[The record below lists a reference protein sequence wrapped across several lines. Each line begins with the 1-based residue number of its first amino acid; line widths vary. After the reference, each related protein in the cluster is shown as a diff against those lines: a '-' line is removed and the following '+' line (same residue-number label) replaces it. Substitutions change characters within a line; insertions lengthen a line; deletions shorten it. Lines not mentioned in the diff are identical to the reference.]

1 MNKRLFITGFILLFV
16 AVACGSIT
24 GLFLVMIRDL
34 PQIRSLETFTP
45 SAITRIYAADN
56 KLLAELYREKRDPV
70 PLEKI
75 PAYLQK
81 AVITAEDRQFYT
93 HSGIDL
99 KGIAR
104 AIITDIMAGG
114 FVQGASTITQQ
125 LSKTLFL
132 SPQKTLIRKL
142 KEALLS
148 LQLER
153 RYTKNEILELYL
165 NQIYFGSGAYGVES
179 AARIFFGKPVSMLD
193 LAECAMIA
201 AMPKA
206 PSAYSPLSHPELA
219 IKRRN
224 IVLKQ
229 MRVTGSINDLQYAK
243 ATEKPFV
250 AIKRKI
256 ASPAPYF
263 VDYVKKILE
272 KKIGPARL
280 YTGGLTIYT
289 TLSAKLQNASD
300 QAIIHGIEN
309 LEHRRK
315 KDPALKQKPQAALI
329 AINSRTGGILAMSGG
344 NDYSKSPFNRAT
356 AARRQSGSAFKPIL
370 YAHAIEQ
377 GFNQSSL
384 ILDAPVSF
392 PGATKSKP
400 WQPENFSKTFQG
412 EITLRKALTH
422 SENIPAVR
430 LIDQLGISGV
440 IDFAK
445 KLGIQSRLSP
455 YLSLALGTSE
465 TNLTELTAAYA
476 VFTNQGI
483 YIHPYCIVDVLDAGN
498 HSVWKPNIEKRIAM
512 TRENAAIMSN
522 MLEGVISE
530 GTGKKAQIIR
540 HPVAG
545 KTGTTNKYK
554 DALFVGFSPTI
565 ATGVW
570 VGCDDFSTLG
580 PKETGARA
588 ALPIWVKFMKN
599 ALENQEYEYFDVP
612 DNMVKIKINP
622 TTGKPIP
629 NDQTDDQT
637 NDSGAVMA
645 LFAKENSPE
654 QPMAHKNLDLKK
666 DNR

>member
-1 MNKRLFITGFILLFV
+1 MFLF
-16 AVACGSIT
+16 
-24 GLFLVMIRDL
+24 MIRDL

-56 KLLAELYREKRDPV
+56 KLLAEIYREKRDPV

-75 PAYLQK
+75 PEYLQK

-99 KGIAR
+99 KAITR
-104 AIITDIMAGG
+104 AIISNIRAGG

-148 LQLER
+148 IQLER
-153 RYTKNEILELYL
+153 RYTKNEILERYL
-165 NQIYFGSGAYGVES
+165 NQIYLGSGAYGVES
-179 AARIFFGKPVSMLD
+179 AARIFFGKPVTDLD

-206 PSAYSPLSHPELA
+206 PSAYSPLVNPELA
-219 IKRRN
+219 LKRRN

-229 MRVTGSINDLQYAK
+229 MQVTGVITAAQYNK
-243 ATEKPFV
+243 AADKPF
-250 AIKRKI
+250 I
-256 ASPAPYF
+256 AVKNKTVSKAPYF

-272 KKIGPARL
+272 KKIGPTRL
-280 YTGGLTIYT
+280 YTGGLTVYT
-289 TLSAKLQNASD
+289 TLSSKLQNASD
-300 QAIIHGIEN
+300 QAIAHGIKN
-309 LEHRRK
+309 LQQRRK
-315 KDPALKQKPQAALI
+315 KNPALKQEPQGALV
-329 AINSRTGGILAMSGG
+329 AIDVRTGGILCLSGG
-344 NDYSKSPFNRAT
+344 NNYIKSPFNRAT
-356 AARRQSGSAFKPIL
+356 TARRQPGSAFKPIL

-377 GFNQSSL
+377 GFNQASL

-392 PGATKSKP
+392 PGASKNEQ
-400 WQPENFSKTFQG
+400 WEPENFSKTFQG

-422 SENIPAVR
+422 SKNIPAVR
-430 LIDQLGISGV
+430 LIDQLGISSV
-440 IDFAK
+440 IDFAR
-445 KLGIQSRLSP
+445 KLGIQSRLAP

-465 TNLTELTAAYA
+465 LSLTELTAAYA
-476 VFTNQGI
+476 VFANQGI
-483 YIHPYCIVDVLDAGN
+483 YIHPHCIVDVLDAGN
-498 HSVWKPNIEKRIAM
+498 QSIWKANIEKRIAM

-522 MLEGVISE
+522 MLEGVILE
-530 GTGKKAQIIR
+530 GTGKKAQIIHR
-540 HPVAG
+540 SIAG

-580 PKETGARA
+580 PKETGART
-588 ALPIWVKFMKN
+588 ALPIWMEFMEN
-599 ALENQEYEYFDVP
+599 ALANQEYEYFDVP

-622 TTGKPIP
+622 ATGKPVP
-629 NDQTDDQT
+629 DDQTDDS
-637 NDSGAVMA
+637 DGVVA
-645 LFAKENSPE
+645 LFLKENLP
-654 QPMAHKNLDLKK
+654 
-666 DNR
+666 

>member
-1 MNKRLFITGFILLFV
+1 MNKRFYITSFILFFT
-16 AVACGSIT
+16 AVVCGSIA
-24 GLFLVMIRDL
+24 GMFLVMVRDL
-34 PQIRSLETFTP
+34 PQIRSLETFQP
-45 SAITRIYAADN
+45 SAITRIYSADD

-70 PLEKI
+70 PLKKI
-75 PAYLQK
+75 PEYLQK

-99 KGIAR
+99 KGIVR
-104 AIITDIMAGG
+104 AIITDIRAGG

-132 SPQKTLIRKL
+132 SPQKTLHRKL

-153 RYTKNEILELYL
+153 RYTKDEILELYL

-179 AARIFFGKPVSMLD
+179 AAQIFFGKPVSTLN

-206 PSAYSPLSHPELA
+206 PSAYSPLNNPELA
-219 IKRRN
+219 VKRRN

-229 MRVTGSINDLQYAK
+229 MRLTRVITADQYTK
-243 ATEKPFV
+243 ATEKSFV
-250 AIKRKI
+250 AVQNKTT
-256 ASPAPYF
+256 SPAPYF

-272 KKIGPARL
+272 KKIGAARL
-280 YTGGLTIYT
+280 YTGGLTVYT
-289 TLSAKLQNASD
+289 TLSSKLQNVSD
-300 QAIIHGIEN
+300 QAIGHGIEN
-309 LEHRRK
+309 LEQRRK

-329 AINSRTGGILAMSGG
+329 AIDVRTGGILAMSGG
-344 NDYSKSPFNRAT
+344 NDYRKSPFNRAT
-356 AARRQSGSAFKPIL
+356 AARRQPGSAFKPIL

-377 GFNQSSL
+377 GFNQASL

-392 PGATKSKP
+392 PGATKNKP

-430 LIDQLGISGV
+430 MIDQLGISGV

-476 VFTNQGI
+476 VFANQGI
-483 YIHPYCIVDVLDAGN
+483 YIQPYCIDDVLNDGN
-498 HSVWKPNIEKRIAM
+498 QSIWQPNSDKHIAM
-512 TRENAAIMSN
+512 SRENAAIMTN
-522 MLEGVISE
+522 ILEGVISE
-530 GTGKKAQIIR
+530 GTGKKAR
-540 HPVAG
+540 VLHHPIAG
-545 KTGTTNKYK
+545 KTGTTNDYK
-554 DALFVGFSPTI
+554 DALFIGFSPTM

-580 PKETGARA
+580 PKETGSRA
-588 ALPIWVKFMKN
+588 ALPIWMKFMKN
-599 ALENQEYEYFDVP
+599 VFKDQEYEYFDVP
-612 DNMVKIKINP
+612 DNMVKLKINP
-622 TTGKPIP
+622 TTGKPVP
-629 NDQTDDQT
+629 THQTDDLAD
-637 NDSGAVMA
+637 NSDGVVA
-645 LFAKENSPE
+645 LFTKAN
-654 QPMAHKNLDLKK
+654 QP
-666 DNR
+666 R

>member
-1 MNKRLFITGFILLFV
+1 MNKRLYLTGFILLFA
-16 AVACGSIT
+16 AVACGSIV

-34 PQIRSLETFTP
+34 PQIRSLETFKP
-45 SAITRIYAADN
+45 SAITRIYSADDE
-56 KLLAELYREKRDPV
+56 LLAELYKKKRDPV
-70 PLEKI
+70 PLKQI
-75 PAYLQK
+75 PKYLQK
-81 AVITAEDRQFYT
+81 AVITVEDRQFYT

-99 KGIAR
+99 KGITR
-104 AIITDIMAGG
+104 AIIADIRAGG

-132 SPQKTLIRKL
+132 SPQKTLQRKL

-153 RYTKNEILELYL
+153 RYTKDEILALYL
-165 NQIYFGSGAYGVES
+165 NQIYLGSGAYGVES
-179 AARIFFGKPVSMLD
+179 AAQIFFGKSVSMLD

-206 PSAYSPLSHPELA
+206 PSTYSPLNNPELA
-219 IKRRN
+219 VIRRN

-229 MRVTGSINDLQYAK
+229 MWATGAIETTLYQTAC
-243 ATEKPFV
+243 AKPFV
-250 AIKRKI
+250 AVKHKTT
-256 ASPAPYF
+256 SGAPYF
-263 VDYVKKILE
+263 VDTVKKILE

-280 YTGGLTIYT
+280 YTGGLTVYT
-289 TLSAKLQNASD
+289 TLSAKLQSTSN
-300 QAIIHGIEN
+300 QAIGHGIET

-315 KDPALKQKPQAALI
+315 KDPALKQKPQASLI
-329 AINSRTGGILAMSGG
+329 AIDVRTGGILAMSGG

-356 AARRQSGSAFKPIL
+356 AAHRQSGSAFKPIL

-377 GFNQSSL
+377 GFNQASL

-392 PGATKSKP
+392 PGATKNKP
-400 WQPENFSKTFQG
+400 WQPENFSKKFQG

-422 SENIPAVR
+422 SKNIPAVR
-430 LIDQLGISGV
+430 LIDQLGISSV

-445 KLGIQSRLSP
+445 KLGIDSRLSP

-476 VFTNQGI
+476 VFANQGI
-483 YIHPYCIVDVLDAGN
+483 YTPPYCIINVLDAGN
-498 HSVWKPNIEKRIAM
+498 QSIWKPKNEKRIAM
-512 TRENAAIMSN
+512 SRENAAIMTN
-522 MLEGVISE
+522 ILEGVILE
-530 GTGKKAQIIR
+530 GTGKKAQVIHHSI
-540 HPVAG
+540 AG
-545 KTGTTNKYK
+545 KTGTTNDYK
-554 DALFVGFSPTI
+554 DALFIGFSPTV

-588 ALPIWVKFMKN
+588 ALPIWIEFMRN
-599 ALENQEYEYFDVP
+599 VLADQEYEYFDMP

-622 TTGKPIP
+622 NTGKPVP
-629 NDQTDDQT
+629 KHQTDNSD
-637 NDSGAVMA
+637 GVVA
-645 LFAKENSPE
+645 LFAKDNQPE
-654 QPMAHKNLDLKK
+654 
-666 DNR
+666 

>member
-1 MNKRLFITGFILLFV
+1 MNKRLYITGFILILT

-24 GLFLVMIRDL
+24 GMFLFMVRDL

-45 SAITRIYAADN
+45 PAITRIYSADN
-56 KLLAELYREKRDPV
+56 TLLAEIYREKRDPV
-70 PLEKI
+70 PLKKI
-75 PAYLQK
+75 PEYLQK

-104 AIITDIMAGG
+104 AIITDIRAGE

-132 SPQKTLIRKL
+132 SPQKTLQRKL

-148 LQLER
+148 IQLER
-153 RYTKNEILELYL
+153 RYTKDEILKLYL
-165 NQIYFGSGAYGVES
+165 NQIYLGSGAYGVES
-179 AARIFFGKPVSMLD
+179 AARIFFGKSVTDLD

-206 PSAYSPLSHPELA
+206 PSTYSPLVNPELA
-219 IKRRN
+219 VKRRN

-229 MRVTGSINDLQYAK
+229 MRVTGVITDDPYREA
-243 ATEKPFV
+243 AEKPFV
-250 AIKRKI
+250 AVQNKTVSK
-256 ASPAPYF
+256 APYF

-272 KKIGPARL
+272 KEIGPARL
-280 YTGGLTIYT
+280 YTGGLTVYT
-289 TLSAKLQNASD
+289 TLSSKLQNASD
-300 QAIIHGIEN
+300 QAIVHGIEN
-309 LEHRRK
+309 LQQRRK
-315 KDPALKQKPQAALI
+315 KDPALKTEPQGALI
-329 AINSRTGGILAMSGG
+329 AIDVRTGGILAMSGG
-344 NDYSKSPFNRAT
+344 NDYSKSSFNRST
-356 AARRQSGSAFKPIL
+356 AARRQSGSAFKPVL

-377 GFNQSSL
+377 GFNQASL

-392 PGATKSKP
+392 PGATKNEP

-430 LIDQLGISGV
+430 LIDQLGISSV
-440 IDFAK
+440 IDFAR

-476 VFTNQGI
+476 VFANQGI
-483 YIHPYCIVDVLDAGN
+483 YIHPYCIVDVLNADN
-498 HSVWKPNIEKRIAM
+498 QSVWKPNIEKRIAM

-522 MLEGVISE
+522 MLEGVIAE
-530 GTGKKAQIIR
+530 GTGKKAQVIHRSI
-540 HPVAG
+540 AG

-565 ATGVW
+565 AVGVW

-580 PKETGARA
+580 LKETGARA
-588 ALPIWVKFMKN
+588 ALPIWVEFMKN
-599 ALENQEYEYFDVP
+599 ALKNQEYGYFDVP
-612 DNMVKIKINP
+612 DNMVKLKINP
-622 TTGKPIP
+622 TTGKPVP
-629 NDQTDDQT
+629 NGQTDDQT
-637 NDSGAVMA
+637 EDSDGVVA

-654 QPMAHKNLDLKK
+654 
-666 DNR
+666 